1 LKNEYESTLVL
12 SLVKTENLFRK
23 NALCKNEDPYALI
36 INLEGFIMKLEV
48 MGKAITDDQFMIH
61 VLNNL
66 TSVYES

>member
-1 LKNEYESTLVL
+1 
-12 SLVKTENLFRK
+12 VKTENLFRK
-23 NALCKNEDPYALI
+23 NSLCKNEDPYALI
-36 INLEGFIMKLEV
+36 INLEEFIMKLEV